1 MNEPESIAIRCA
13 VVLVT
18 RGDLVL
24 ALPRGRGRETDA
36 IDWLADLHLPGGKEE
51 IEDGGDLRSTA
62 ARELLEET
70 GLRVRAED
78 LRHVADAVA
87 PGGFFVAAFALQAPD
102 GAPDHFAAT
111 SVGQPAWVQPAAL
124 LQPWCSL
131 ASVAEVVLVA
141 AGVAVGSSHALCP
154 DCETWHVAAR
164 EPAGLRLPVHRSYP
178 GDPRSLALCSCSLAL
193 LDAEGAPRI
202 DQATADGL
210 LEFVGEARAT
220 ASLAHAL
227 RDLGS
232 RGLDAGRNR

>member
-1 MNEPESIAIRCA
+1 MTRCA

-24 ALPRGRGRETDA
+24 ALTRGRGRKTDA

-51 IEDGGDLRSTA
+51 IKDGGDIRATA
-62 ARELLEET
+62 ARELFEET
-70 GLRVRAED
+70 WLRVRVED

-87 PGGFFVAAFALQAPD
+87 PGGFSVAAFAVQAPD
-102 GAPDHFAAT
+102 DAPERFTAT
-111 SVGQPAWVQPAAL
+111 SAGQPAWVQPAAI

-131 ASVAEVVLVA
+131 ASVAEVVLLA
-141 AGVAVGSSHALCP
+141 AGVALGSAHAQCP

-164 EPAGLRLPVHRSYP
+164 EIGGLRLPVHRGYP

-193 LDAEGAPRI
+193 LDPEGAPRI

-210 LEFVGEARAT
+210 AEFVGEARAT
-220 ASLAHAL
+220 ASLARAL

-232 RGLDAGRNR
+232 RGA